1 MWVFVL
7 MNILFIDQSLR
18 NTGVCILEDGGK
30 YHLMSIKPPKALRD
44 EPRLL
49 YIHGKIQEILRTYK
63 IQRVVIE
70 GYSFGS
76 RGRAIFQLGE
86 LGGMLKMLFYQLQ
99 IPFEVI
105 PPTSHKKSTTG
116 RGNAKK
122 EDVVKAVIAF
132 GYDVADDNQADAV
145 SLKIHYEKSLGK
157 SPKTETSPEQLS
169 MDLKEVA

>member
-1 MWVFVL
+1 

-18 NTGVCILEDGGK
+18 NTGICVLETSGK
-30 YHLMSIKPPKALRD
+30 HHLLSIKPPKALRD

-49 YIHGKIQEILRTYK
+49 FIHGKVQELLRTYQ
-63 IQRVVIE
+63 IQQVVLE

-99 IPFEVI
+99 IPYEVV

-116 RGNAKK
+116 RGNANK
-122 EDVVKAVIAF
+122 EAVVEAVKAM
-132 GYDVADDNQADAV
+132 GYEVADDNQADAV
-145 SLKIHYEKSLGK
+145 SLKIHYEKVLKK
-157 SPKTETSPEQLS
+157 SPKTPTAQNLLEPEP
-169 MDLKEVA
+169 LKKAV